1 MVSVASLWL
10 PILVAAV
17 LVFVVSSIIHTV
29 LPYHRNDF
37 RRFPDEEAARAAFK
51 ALNLSP
57 GDYHVPR
64 AQNAAEMRTPEFQQ
78 KMREGPV
85 AIVTV
90 LPSGQSSMGK
100 ALVQW
105 FVYNLVVGVF
115 AAYVASRTL
124 QPGEAYLQVFRV
136 AGTVAFCAYGL
147 ALVQSSIWFGRSW
160 STTFKSI
167 FDALIYG
174 LLTGGAFGWLWP
186 R

>member
-1 MVSVASLWL
+1 MVSLASLWL

-17 LVFVVSSIIHTV
+17 LVFLVSSIIHTA

-37 RRFPDEEAARAAFK
+37 RRLPDEESGRAALR
-51 ALNLSP
+51 ALNLPP

-64 AQNAAEMRTPEFQQ
+64 ALSAAEMRSPEFSQ
-78 KMREGPV
+78 KLREGPL
-85 AIVTV
+85 AIITV
-90 LPSGQSSMGK
+90 LPSGQVSMKK
-100 ALVQW
+100 ALLQW
-105 FVYNLVVGVF
+105 FVYCAVIGLF

-136 AGTVAFCAYGL
+136 AGTVAFCGYGL
-147 ALVQSSIWFGRSW
+147 ALAQGSIWLGRSW
-160 STTFKSI
+160 RTTFKSI
-167 FDALIYG
+167 FDAVIYG